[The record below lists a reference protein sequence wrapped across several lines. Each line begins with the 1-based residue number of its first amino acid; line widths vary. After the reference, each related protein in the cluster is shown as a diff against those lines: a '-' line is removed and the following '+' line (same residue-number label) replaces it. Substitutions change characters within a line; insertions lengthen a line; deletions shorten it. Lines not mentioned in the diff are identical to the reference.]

1 MARIDKKK
9 NKEEEEEDS
18 EDDEE
23 SEEEDDE
30 DEPDEKK
37 IKKEINKQTGNNPQ
51 AVFFPRAVSV
61 EDMFNVICDR
71 LNVIEKKLDNA
82 IGESHS

>member
-9 NKEEEEEDS
+9 SKEEDEEDE

-30 DEPDEKK
+30 PEEKK
-37 IKKEINKQTGNNPQ
+37 IKKELNKQGANNPQ
-51 AVFFPRAVSV
+51 AVFFPRAISI
-61 EDMFNVICDR
+61 EDMFNVIFDR
-71 LNVIEKKLDNA
+71 LNVIEKKLDNS
-82 IGESHS
+82 IGQTQS